1 MFIIIIKDQKLKKK
15 KKKKKKMKMSK
26 SLDFVGIAHGFWA
39 KIVSLHFHL
48 IFFPL
53 IHGDI

>member
-15 KKKKKKMKMSK
+15 KKKKKIEN
-26 SLDFVGIAHGFWA
+26 VEIARFCGSHGFWA